1 LKNDREPI
9 NNLSVSWPSGQGEMA
24 KRVREHAWART
35 PLGPIDGWP
44 QSLKTIVD
52 VLLES
57 GLPTVAM
64 WGRDLIQIYNDP
76 LRAIIEARHPG
87 ALGQPARE
95 TWSDYW
101 AGITPIFDRVWAGE
115 AVRLIDARF
124 AIPRGG
130 ATRDAWFELSYSPL
144 RDETGVIAG
153 VLAQALETSER
164 VRSEAALRDG
174 EVRLRALMEEQE
186 ELHQQRQAL
195 LAEATEARAEAER
208 ANRAKD
214 QFLITLSHEL
224 RTPLAPILLWA
235 RALRDNAVPPHEVKR
250 AVDAIVLSAESQLQL
265 IDDLRDLSRLE
276 SGRMQL
282 DTQSNAVED
291 VARAALEVIRPTARA
306 KGVAVELDVTPD
318 LGMAVLDRG
327 RVQQVLWNLLSNA
340 VKFTPQGGRVGLRVR
355 RQGEQ
360 GGQLEAVISDTGQG
374 IEADFLP
381 HLFQRYRQ
389 GHTHERLR
397 YGGLGVGLALCRYL
411 VELHGGTIEG
421 HSDGPGHGAVFTV
434 RMPWIEPDAK
444 GHHDAQ
450 DVLLPE
456 SGELALRG
464 LKVLLVED
472 DENMRDIM
480 SWTLEGAGAVVL
492 RAGSGPEALAAL
504 DRADRSGASP
514 DVMICDLGLPGM
526 SGYELI
532 GLIGEQRRAG
542 GGPAIPA
549 CAVTAF
555 AREEDL
561 ERAIKAGFDSYL
573 AKPMTAQRLIE
584 AVEELA
590 IVGATDLSNVV

>member
-1 LKNDREPI
+1 LKRDDKMI
-9 NNLSVSWPSGQGEMA
+9 NNPAVSWPSGQGEMA

-35 PLGPIDGWP
+35 PLGPIDSWP

-52 VLLES
+52 MLLTS
-57 GLPTVAM
+57 GFPTVAM
-64 WGRDLIQIYNDP
+64 WGPDLIQIYNDP
-76 LRAIIEARHPG
+76 YRAVIEARHPG
-87 ALGQPARE
+87 ALGRPTRE
-95 TWSDYW
+95 IWSDYW
-101 AGITPIFDRVWAGE
+101 AGIARIFDRVRTGE
-115 AVRLIDARF
+115 TVRLVDERF
-124 AIPRGG
+124 TIPRGG
-130 ATRDAWFELSYSPL
+130 VARDACFELSYSPL
-144 RDETGVIAG
+144 RDETGAVVGA
-153 VLAQALETSER
+153 LAQALETTER
-164 VRSEAALRDG
+164 VRSEAALRES
-174 EVRLRALMEEQE
+174 EVRLRALVDEQE
-186 ELHQQRQAL
+186 ELRRQREML
-195 LAEATEARAEAER
+195 LTEATESRAEAER

-235 RALRDNAVPPHEVKR
+235 RALRDGMVPPHEMKH
-250 AVDAIVLSAESQLQL
+250 AVDAIVISAESQLQL
-265 IDDLRDLSRLE
+265 IEDLRDLSRLE

-282 DTQSNAVED
+282 ETHTNSVED
-291 VARAALEVIRPTARA
+291 VARSAVEVIRPTARA

-318 LGMAVLDRG
+318 LGLAVLDRG

-340 VKFTPQGGRVGLRVR
+340 VKFTPDGGRVSLQVR
-355 RQGEQ
+355 RQNGR
-360 GGQLEAVISDTGQG
+360 LEAVVSDTGQG

-381 HLFQRYRQ
+381 HLFQRFRQ

-421 HSDGPGHGAVFTV
+421 HSDGPGRGAVFTV
-434 RMPWIEPDAK
+434 RMPWIEPDA
-444 GHHDAQ
+444 DPRADVQ

-456 SGELALRG
+456 GASLALRG

-480 SWTLEGAGAVVL
+480 SWTLEGAGAVVIG
-492 RAGSGPEALAAL
+492 AGSGPDALAAL
-504 DRADRSGASP
+504 EKADRSGAAP

-532 GLIGEQRRAG
+532 GRIGEQRRADG
-542 GGPAIPA
+542 GAAIPA

-555 AREEDL
+555 AREADL
-561 ERAIKAGFDSYL
+561 ERAIEAGFDSYL

-590 IVGATDLSNVV
+590 IVAATDLSNAV

>member
-1 LKNDREPI
+1 
-9 NNLSVSWPSGQGEMA
+9 
-24 KRVREHAWART
+24 
-35 PLGPIDGWP
+35 
-44 QSLKTIVD
+44 
-52 VLLES
+52 
-57 GLPTVAM
+57 
-64 WGRDLIQIYNDP
+64 
-76 LRAIIEARHPG
+76 
-87 ALGQPARE
+87 
-95 TWSDYW
+95 
-101 AGITPIFDRVWAGE
+101 
-115 AVRLIDARF
+115 
-124 AIPRGG
+124 
-130 ATRDAWFELSYSPL
+130 
-144 RDETGVIAG
+144 
-153 VLAQALETSER
+153 
-164 VRSEAALRDG
+164 
-174 EVRLRALMEEQE
+174 
-186 ELHQQRQAL
+186 
-195 LAEATEARAEAER
+195 
-208 ANRAKD
+208 
-214 QFLITLSHEL
+214 
-224 RTPLAPILLWA
+224 
-235 RALRDNAVPPHEVKR
+235 
-250 AVDAIVLSAESQLQL
+250 
-265 IDDLRDLSRLE
+265 
-276 SGRMQL
+276 
-282 DTQSNAVED
+282 

>member
-1 LKNDREPI
+1 M
-9 NNLSVSWPSGQGEMA
+9 SWPSGQGEMA

-35 PLGPIDGWP
+35 PLGPIDRWP
-44 QSLKTIVD
+44 PSLRAIVD
-52 VLLES
+52 TLLAS
-57 GLPTVAM
+57 GFPMVAM

-76 LRAIIEARHPG
+76 YRAVIEARHPG
-87 ALGQPARE
+87 ALGQPTSE

-101 AGITPIFDRVWAGE
+101 AGITPILDRVWAGE
-115 AVRLIDARF
+115 TVRLIDERF
-124 AIPRGG
+124 SIPRGG
-130 ATRDAWFELSYSPL
+130 ETRDAWFELSYSPL
-144 RDETGVIAG
+144 RDESGAVIGA
-153 VLAQALETSER
+153 LAQALETTER
-164 VRSEAALRDG
+164 VRSEAALREG

-186 ELHQQRQAL
+186 ELHKQREVL

-235 RALRDNAVPPHEVKR
+235 RALREGTVPPHEVKH
-250 AVDAIVLSAESQLQL
+250 AVDAIVISAESQLQL
-265 IDDLRDLSRLE
+265 IEDLRDLSRLE

-282 DTQSNAVED
+282 ETQSNAIED
-291 VARAALEVIRPTARA
+291 VARAAVEVIRPTARA
-306 KGVAVELDVTPD
+306 KGVAVQLDVTPD

-340 VKFTPQGGRVGLRVR
+340 VKFTPEGGRVSLRVR
-355 RQGEQ
+355 RQD
-360 GGQLEAVISDTGQG
+360 GQLEAVISDTGQG

-381 HLFQRYRQ
+381 HLFQRFRQ
-389 GHTHERLR
+389 GHAQERLR

-421 HSDGPGHGAVFTV
+421 HSDGPGNGAVFTV
-434 RMPWIEPDAK
+434 RMPWIAPDAAPDR
-444 GHHDAQ
+444 DAQ

-456 SGELALRG
+456 GAALALRG

-472 DENMRDIM
+472 DDNMRDIM
-480 SWTLEGAGAVVL
+480 SWTLEGAGAVVVG
-492 RAGSGPEALAAL
+492 AGSGPEALAAL
-504 DRADRSGASP
+504 EQADRSGAGP
-514 DVMICDLGLPGM
+514 DVMVCDLGLPGM
-526 SGYELI
+526 SGYELV
-532 GLIGEQRRAG
+532 GRVGEQRRAAG
-542 GGPAIPA
+542 GRAVPA

-561 ERAIKAGFDSYL
+561 ERAIAAGFDSYL
-573 AKPMTAQRLIE
+573 AKPMTAQRLID

-590 IVGATDLSNVV
+590 IVGATDLSNAV